1 MKYIK
6 LLIPFLLITL
16 LSMSSFAQEST
27 AKWLTNYEEALAVSK
42 KESKPI
48 LMNFSGSDWCANCM
62 RLEKVVFSSNAFKTF
77 SDKNFV
83 LLKVDFPAKQ
93 KNKLSPEM
101 TKQNDGL
108 AEKFNKINDHSEL
121 IDGNKVEELLENVK
135 NFDIIYPSIGEN
147 MSFLKKMVKEKK
159 LNLNFIT
166 RDEDIFCWNF
176 SNKGYFNFKSNIP
189 KILAKFQLN

>member
-108 AEKFNKINDHSEL
+108 AEKFNKTGAFPTVTIIGVN
-121 IDGNKVEELLENVK
+121 GNLLGTTGYKKMSAEAYVAHLN
-135 NFDIIYPSIGEN
+135 
-147 MSFLKKMVKEKK
+147 SFLK
-159 LNLNFIT
+159 
-166 RDEDIFCWNF
+166 
-176 SNKGYFNFKSNIP
+176 
-189 KILAKFQLN
+189 